1 MVLTRSEKCTLR
13 YILEN
18 VKDVMERN
26 GEYSYKDN
34 DSFIL
39 SLKNEEMDDLI
50 NILRRLDNE

>member
-1 MVLTRSEKCTLR
+1 MVLTISEKCTLR

-26 GEYSYKDN
+26 REYSYKDN